1 MSGNIYE
8 KLQNARVTL
17 QGMNLKKS
25 GENKFAG
32 YDYYELSDFMPAIND
47 IFATSKMFSQVSFT
61 TEIATLTIINTEKP
75 DEQIVFTS
83 PMASAN
89 LKGCHEIQN
98 LGAVQS
104 YQRRYLYMS
113 ALEIVEQ
120 DALDKTT
127 GKEPTQKTANAHRS
141 DSRTQTDQTHG
152 KTSENQNSVLSDL
165 ISDAQKGMIA
175 KVKRESGVT
184 DDGYADIL
192 AGFGVTSTK
201 DLKKSDASKVIKKLQ
216 EYGS

>member
-1 MSGNIYE
+1 MNVYTKI
-8 KLQNARVTL
+8 QNARVTL
-17 QGMNLKKS
+17 QNMKLKKS
-25 GENKFAG
+25 GQNTYAG

-47 IFATSKMFSQVSFT
+47 IFAASGLFSQVSFT